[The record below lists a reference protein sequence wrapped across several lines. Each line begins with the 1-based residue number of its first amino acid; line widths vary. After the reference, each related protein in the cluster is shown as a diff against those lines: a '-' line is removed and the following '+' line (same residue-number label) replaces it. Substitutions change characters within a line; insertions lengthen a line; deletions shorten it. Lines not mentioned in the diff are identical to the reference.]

1 MELDELEEMLE
12 DVDLTPYTA
21 LQPLRWQAETNRVV
35 EAYANE
41 VDKLRAETRALRVQ
55 VGVVEK
61 ELKRLDKALENI

>member
-1 MELDELEEMLE
+1 MDLDELEEALE

-35 EAYANE
+35 DAYKNE
-41 VDKLRAETRALRVQ
+41 VEKLRSELRAMRVQ